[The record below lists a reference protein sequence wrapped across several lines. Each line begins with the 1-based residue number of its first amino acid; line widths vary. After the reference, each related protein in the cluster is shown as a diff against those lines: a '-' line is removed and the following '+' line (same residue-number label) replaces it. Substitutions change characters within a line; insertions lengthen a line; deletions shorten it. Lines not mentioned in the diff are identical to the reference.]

1 MIKNYMY
8 TGSFLVAK
16 WLGFQAFT
24 AGAWVQSLVGEL
36 RSCKPKIQSLLDKVS
51 DFQNYFLSLFFTA
64 NLAHVGL

>member
-8 TGSFLVAK
+8 TGSFLVAE

-36 RSCKPKIQSLLDKVS
+36 RCLKPGGTPTPPHQKKK
-51 DFQNYFLSLFFTA
+51 NYMYR
-64 NLAHVGL
+64 